1 MRSMGGERAM
11 GTDYLSPIFWL
22 AQQIHKEEKSGIPEK
37 KKKKRQGGQKEKQ
50 EPRINNDGF
59 DHHHLVQMMTVM
71 QLTQLCL

>member
-22 AQQIHKEEKSGIPEK
+22 AQQIHKEEKSGIPE